1 MKKTLALIITA
12 AMLALSLVSCGSFD
26 ASKTDLVGDGYITL
40 GDYKK
45 LDVNPAEYEVSDADV
60 YAHAVEH
67 LGHSEVGTVD
77 RAAEEFD
84 VVNIAFVG
92 TIDGVEFE
100 GGTSDSTDLVIGAGN
115 FIPGFE
121 DGIIGMSTGETKD
134 VTTTF
139 PEDYGNEELN
149 GKEAVFSITLNTVYD
164 PAILDETREEL
175 SEGDLRNDVWAAI
188 LENVTVNKY
197 PESEVK
203 KLAENQYDYYQA
215 MYFQWGIVDAESVG
229 LTMESCVESV
239 KSQYDNEFAVYAIAD
254 AEGITATDDEIN
266 AKFDEIVAEYV
277 AGGYSEEEAEAM
289 ITKQGAKLEILQ
301 EKIIDLVVSGLEV
314 TEITDSAEET
324 EADEPAAQ

>member
-26 ASKTDLVGDGYITL
+26 ASKTDLVGEGYITL

-45 LDVNPAEYEVSDADV
+45 LDINPAEYEVTDADV

-67 LGHSEVGTVD
+67 LGHSDVGTVD
-77 RAAEEFD
+77 RAAEKFD

-115 FIPGFE
+115 FIDGFE
-121 DGIIGMSTGETKD
+121 DGIIGMNVGETKD

-139 PEDYGNEELN
+139 PEDYGSEELA
-149 GKEAVFSITLNTVYD
+149 GKEAVFAITLNTVYD

-175 SEGDLRNDVWAAI
+175 ADGDLRNDVWSAI

-203 KLAENQYDYYQA
+203 KLAQNQYDYYEA
-215 MYFQWGIVDAESVG
+215 MYFQWGITDAESVG
-229 LTMESCVESV
+229 LTMDSCIESV
-239 KSQYDNEFAVYAIAD
+239 KSSYDSEFAVYAISE
-254 AEGITATDDEIN
+254 AEGITVTDEEVD
-266 AKFDEIVAEYV
+266 AKVDEIVAEYV
-277 AGGYSEEEAEAM
+277 EGGYTEADAKAM
-289 ITKQGAKLEILQ
+289 VTKQSAELELLQ
-301 EKIIDLVVSGLEV
+301 EKVIDVVIEGLEV
-314 TEITDSAEET
+314 TELTDTAEET
-324 EADEPAAQ
+324 TAE